1 MIPIHENNCHW
12 TFVFLDPEAKELTYY
27 DSFRSDGTNIMH
39 NILAFIEE
47 EHNHNN
53 MAFNKESWNLKN
65 DPNTPLQDDK
75 HSCGY
80 LAILNAECVALH
92 LRIHIIDKKSVKM
105 FYFSQYTIIR
115 LLISFLDNINAILA
129 HLRILAHL
137 HISIF
142 GGSPVKIFY
151 FSKYTVIRLQ
161 ISLFHNISV
170 ILTHLRIF
178 PPPTQ

>member
-80 LAILNAECVALH
+80 LAILNAECVALQKPLNH
-92 LRIHIIDKKSVKM
+92 SQQDVPDIRNKIRI
-105 FYFSQYTIIR
+105 
-115 LLISFLDNINAILA
+115 LLISEGLDDPYIYDIE
-129 HLRILAHL
+129 R
-137 HISIF
+137 S
-142 GGSPVKIFY
+142 
-151 FSKYTVIRLQ
+151 
-161 ISLFHNISV
+161 
-170 ILTHLRIF
+170 
-178 PPPTQ
+178 